1 MQERR
6 RFKRIKFDAQT
17 EIVDDE
23 HIWPVHL
30 LDLSLKGSLVEVD
43 EAIPLTEGS
52 HVTLKIHLAAND
64 ILIELPSTMTHQE
77 GNLLGFHTNNISI
90 ESISHLRRLVELNL
104 GDEQLLER
112 ELEHLIDEKG
122 E

>member
-30 LDLSLKGSLVEVD
+30 LDLSFKGSLVEVD
-43 EAIPLTEGS
+43 EPVPIEPGTQ
-52 HVTLKIHLAAND
+52 VTLKIHLAAND
-64 ILIELPSTMTHQE
+64 ILMELPSTLMHQE
-77 GNLLGFHTNNISI
+77 GKQLGFHTNNISI

-104 GDEQLLER
+104 GDETLLER
-112 ELEHLIDEKG
+112 ELEHLMDEK
-122 E
+122 